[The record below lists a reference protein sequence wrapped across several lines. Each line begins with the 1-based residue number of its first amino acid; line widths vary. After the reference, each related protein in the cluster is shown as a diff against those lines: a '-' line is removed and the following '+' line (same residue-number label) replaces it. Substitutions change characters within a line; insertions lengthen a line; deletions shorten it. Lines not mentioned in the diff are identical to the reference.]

1 MSLLEDFPAK
11 SNDVGQWLSLR
22 NHLEDTVGVM
32 RRLCMKWVPV
42 SVVNAAQLDEESF
55 AELAVFCAAV
65 HDIGK
70 ASMAFL
76 TKRMNVQFVLPEA
89 ASRLEA
95 DGIIFHSCPD
105 AEKTP
110 HNFASAAICGTRFG
124 VSWSIC
130 EVLASHHGRPRGT
143 DVDFRRQLKG
153 ICMANYY
160 GPETESRAVFEAA
173 WSEARDFAL
182 SRSSIPETLLRR
194 EISVQTQMLLT
205 GLLIVA
211 DWIASNEDYFPLIGD
226 APYPKGRL
234 DDGWDRVALPG
245 FWESLCSQLDAD
257 EFAERFGFFP
267 RPAQAEIIRT
277 VEDTLAPGIFIVECQ
292 MGAGKTEAA
301 LSAAEILAAQGG
313 AGGIFFGLPTKGT
326 ANGLFPRITDW
337 AEKVSRSGD
346 GTSLRLAH
354 GDAAFNDLFEN
365 LRNHISD
372 EDAAGSVTVN
382 EWLLGPRMQLLS
394 DFVIGTV
401 DQALMAALR
410 TKFIM
415 LRHLGLAGKIVVI
428 DEVHSYDAYMSE
440 FLEYLL
446 RWLGSYNV
454 PVILLSATLASGKK
468 EDLLNAYLNR
478 HCRDH
483 LTVPCRDLYPSIT
496 WTDGGAV
503 SSKALSPVADQAM
516 SVVLERKKTE
526 EISNIIRERLGS
538 DGCAGIIMN
547 TVKAARET
555 AEHLR
560 SALPGHE
567 VILIHSRFLPS
578 DRSRLEDEVLRLCGK
593 GSGASERRGVIV
605 VGTQVLEQSLDV
617 DFDLLFTEWCP
628 VDLLLQRIG
637 RAHRHRSH
645 DFLRPAGASE
655 PRCILCE
662 DDNYPLYDEYL
673 LSRTREE
680 LAGRDSIS
688 LPGDIRSLVDNVYD
702 LNRGQ
707 AGELKEKHIR
717 ALAESRKKAEVWRMP
732 DPQYAEMRGLLKQ
745 SVSAGDAAEQ
755 EKAVRD
761 ISDGVQILLLV
772 RDGYDIMTADGGVRA
787 AMDVIP
793 SWTEAKVLLQ
803 QRITL
808 PRWLSTAAAVD
819 SIRRSMD
826 ACIPEWLN
834 SKWFEKELI
843 LFLDTS
849 GRAVLETGEGPCTI
863 TYSRSEGLDWR
874 KGE

>member
-277 VEDTLAPGIFIVECQ
+277 GHLGSRHIHRRMPNGCRQNGGSTLC
-292 MGAGKTEAA
+292 
-301 LSAAEILAAQGG
+301 GG
-313 AGGIFFGLPTKGT
+313 NPC
-326 ANGLFPRITDW
+326 
-337 AEKVSRSGD
+337 
-346 GTSLRLAH
+346 
-354 GDAAFNDLFEN
+354 
-365 LRNHISD
+365 
-372 EDAAGSVTVN
+372 
-382 EWLLGPRMQLLS
+382 GPRRCGGNLFRPSHQGDSKRPLS
-394 DFVIGTV
+394 PHHG
-401 DQALMAALR
+401 
-410 TKFIM
+410 
-415 LRHLGLAGKIVVI
+415 LGRKGFP
-428 DEVHSYDAYMSE
+428 E
-440 FLEYLL
+440 
-446 RWLGSYNV
+446 R
-454 PVILLSATLASGKK
+454 
-468 EDLLNAYLNR
+468 R
-478 HCRDH
+478 
-483 LTVPCRDLYPSIT
+483 RDLPPPCP
-496 WTDGGAV
+496 W
-503 SSKALSPVADQAM
+503 
-516 SVVLERKKTE
+516 
-526 EISNIIRERLGS
+526 
-538 DGCAGIIMN
+538 
-547 TVKAARET
+547 
-555 AEHLR
+555 
-560 SALPGHE
+560 
-567 VILIHSRFLPS
+567 
-578 DRSRLEDEVLRLCGK
+578 
-593 GSGASERRGVIV
+593 RR
-605 VGTQVLEQSLDV
+605 
-617 DFDLLFTEWCP
+617 
-628 VDLLLQRIG
+628 RI
-637 RAHRHRSH
+637 
-645 DFLRPAGASE
+645 
-655 PRCILCE
+655 
-662 DDNYPLYDEYL
+662 
-673 LSRTREE
+673 
-680 LAGRDSIS
+680 
-688 LPGDIRSLVDNVYD
+688 
-702 LNRGQ
+702 Q
-707 AGELKEKHIR
+707 
-717 ALAESRKKAEVWRMP
+717 
-732 DPQYAEMRGLLKQ
+732 
-745 SVSAGDAAEQ
+745 
-755 EKAVRD
+755 
-761 ISDGVQILLLV
+761 
-772 RDGYDIMTADGGVRA
+772 
-787 AMDVIP
+787 
-793 SWTEAKVLLQ
+793 
-803 QRITL
+803 
-808 PRWLSTAAAVD
+808 
-819 SIRRSMD
+819 
-826 ACIPEWLN
+826 
-834 SKWFEKELI
+834 
-843 LFLDTS
+843 
-849 GRAVLETGEGPCTI
+849 
-863 TYSRSEGLDWR
+863 
-874 KGE
+874 